1 MDGSID
7 RSDDRQAE
15 RKTIKQSTQ
24 HPSNT
29 GRQRREATENSLVVT
44 VDCGLCVFYDVRW
57 DAINPSQSMLPLART
72 EAKSVAP
79 RAAAQPAW
87 ATAVGG
93 CVNSWPHLAP
103 AQIPY
108 IASISQLAIR
118 SVSQVVSQ
126 SIGQLVIK
134 SVASLT

>member
-24 HPSNT
+24 HPRVT
-29 GRQRREATENSLVVT
+29 GRQRREATENVEHTLSHC
-44 VDCGLCVFYDVRW
+44 DCGLCVFYDVRW
-57 DAINPSQSMLPLART
+57 DAINPSQSTMPLART
-72 EAKSVAP
+72 EAKTVAP

-118 SVSQVVSQ
+118 SVSQ

>member
-1 MDGSID
+1 M
-7 RSDDRQAE
+7 
-15 RKTIKQSTQ
+15 
-24 HPSNT
+24 
-29 GRQRREATENSLVVT
+29 T

-57 DAINPSQSMLPLART
+57 DAINPSQSMMPLART
-72 EAKSVAP
+72 EAKTVAP
-79 RAAAQPAW
+79 QAAAQPAW

-108 IASISQLAIR
+108 IASISQLAIC
-118 SVSQVVSQ
+118 SVSQ

>member
-24 HPSNT
+24 HPRVT
-29 GRQRREATENSLVVT
+29 GRQRREATENSLTVT

-57 DAINPSQSMLPLART
+57 DAINPSQSTMPLART
-72 EAKSVAP
+72 EAKTVAP
-79 RAAAQPAW
+79 RAAAPSAW

-93 CVNSWPHLAP
+93 CVNS
-103 AQIPY
+103 
-108 IASISQLAIR
+108 
-118 SVSQVVSQ
+118 
-126 SIGQLVIK
+126 
-134 SVASLT
+134 